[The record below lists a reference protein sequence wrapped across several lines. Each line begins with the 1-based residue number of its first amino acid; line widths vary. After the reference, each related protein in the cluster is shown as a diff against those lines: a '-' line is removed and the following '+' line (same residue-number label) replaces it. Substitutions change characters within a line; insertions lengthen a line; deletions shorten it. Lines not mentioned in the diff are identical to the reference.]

1 MLKFVLPAVAALSL
15 ACVAAPAL
23 ADDLFIGAHAH
34 DISDGLA
41 KGGTESGA
49 QIIGGWRSA
58 PVDQLHIIG
67 SPSVHVL
74 AAVNTDGGTNYAA
87 VGLSWRFRLGNDFYV
102 RPGIGVAVQDGDVNF
117 PSPYATG
124 LTDAE
129 RQRRFRRGQTEL
141 DLGSRVLFE
150 PEIALGWQATPRVA
164 VELSWVHISHATLAG
179 DQNPGISD
187 FGLRLNYSY

>member
-1 MLKFVLPAVAALSL
+1 MRWWVFGAVAV
-15 ACVAAPAL
+15 VAVASGSASC
-23 ADDLFIGAHAH
+23 ADDLFVGVYAH

-41 KGGTESGA
+41 KGETETGA
-49 QIIGGWRSA
+49 QIIGGWRSQPIA
-58 PVDQLHIIG
+58 ALEQVG
-67 SPSVHVL
+67 SPSLHVL

-87 VGLSWRFRLGNDFYV
+87 VGLSWRFRLGDRFYV
-102 RPGIGVAVQDGDVNF
+102 RPGIGVAIHDGDYNF
-117 PSPYATG
+117 PSPYAAG

-150 PEIALGWQATPRVA
+150 PEIALGYQASERVA
-164 VELSWVHISHATLAG
+164 LELSWVHISHATLAG

-187 FGLRLNYSY
+187 VGLRLNYSY